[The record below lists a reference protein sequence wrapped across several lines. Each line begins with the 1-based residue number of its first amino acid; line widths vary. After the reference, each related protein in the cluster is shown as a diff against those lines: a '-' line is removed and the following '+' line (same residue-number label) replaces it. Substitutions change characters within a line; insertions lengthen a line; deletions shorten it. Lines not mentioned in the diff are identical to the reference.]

1 MRLRLLGRTGLKVS
15 ELSLGT
21 MTFGAATGFGAD
33 EAECRRIFDA
43 YLEAGGNFIDT
54 ANIYAGGESERM
66 LSRFL
71 AVCRN
76 RVVLAS
82 KFSMSTD
89 PADPNAGGNTRLNLR
104 RALDASLR
112 RLGTDYLDLLWVH
125 AWDGFTPAEELL
137 RGIDDAVREGKV
149 VYTGIS
155 NAPAWFVARAQT
167 LAEAGG
173 APRFAA
179 MQIHYNLAERTAER
193 ELIPCARALGL
204 AVTAWS
210 PLAGGV
216 LTGKYADDPAA
227 RAAQPGRLTTTGWGR
242 TLLSD
247 RNLAI
252 AAAVREVAARVGRS
266 AAQVALRWLLQRP
279 GNVIPILGARS
290 AAQFDELLQ
299 AARFELD
306 CDALDALEVATRIE
320 PGYPAALLGG
330 PAGRAMVHGATLGNL
345 DLRD

>member
-21 MTFGAATGFGAD
+21 MTFGAATGFGAE

-43 YLEAGGNFIDT
+43 YLEAGGNFLDT
-54 ANIYAGGESERM
+54 ANIYAGGDSERM
-66 LSRFL
+66 LARFV
-71 AVCRN
+71 AGCRS

-89 PADPNAGGNTRLNLR
+89 PSDPNAGGNTRLNLR
-104 RALDASLR
+104 RALDASLQ

-125 AWDGFTPAEELL
+125 AWDGLTPAEELL
-137 RGIDDAVREGKV
+137 RGLDDAVRAGKV
-149 VYTGIS
+149 VYTGLS
-155 NAPAWFVARAQT
+155 NVPAWFVARAQT

-179 MQIHYNLAERTAER
+179 MQVHYNLAERTAER

-216 LTGKYADDPAA
+216 LTGKYADDPAL
-227 RAAQPGRLTTTGWGR
+227 RATQPGRLTTTGWGR

-247 RNLAI
+247 RNLGV
-252 AAAVREVAARVGRS
+252 AAAVREVAGRAGRS
-266 AAQVALRWLLQRP
+266 PAQVALRWLLQRP
-279 GNVIPILGARS
+279 GNVIPVLGARS

-299 AARFELD
+299 ATRFELD
-306 CDALDALEVATRIE
+306 GDALDALEAATRIDL
-320 PGYPAALLGG
+320 GYPAALLGS
-330 PAGRAMVHGATLGNL
+330 PAGRAMVHGARAGDL

>member
-21 MTFGAATGFGAD
+21 MTFGAASGFGAD

-43 YLEAGGNFIDT
+43 YLEAGGNFVDT
-54 ANIYAGGESERM
+54 ANIYAGGDSERM
-66 LSRFL
+66 LARFVAGRRARL
-71 AVCRN
+71 
-76 RVVLAS
+76 VLAS
-82 KFSMSTD
+82 KFSMTTD
-89 PADPNAGGNTRLNLR
+89 ATDPNAGGNTRRNLR
-104 RALDASLR
+104 GALDASLQ

-125 AWDGFTPAEELL
+125 AWDGHTPAEELL
-137 RGIDDAVREGKV
+137 RGLDDAVRAGKV
-149 VYTGIS
+149 VYTGLS

-167 LAEAGG
+167 MAELGAG
-173 APRFAA
+173 PRFAA
-179 MQIHYNLAERTAER
+179 LQIHYNLAERTAER

-227 RAAQPGRLTTTGWGR
+227 RATQPGRLTTTGWGR
-242 TLLSD
+242 TLLSE

-252 AAAVREVAARVGRS
+252 AAAVREVAARAGRS
-266 AAQVALRWLLQRP
+266 PAQVAVRWLLQRP
-279 GNVIPILGARS
+279 GNVMPILGARS

-306 CDALDALEVATRIE
+306 GDALAALDVATRIDL
-320 PGYPAALLGG
+320 GYPGALLGG
-330 PAGRAMVHGATLGNL
+330 PAGRAMVHGATAGEL